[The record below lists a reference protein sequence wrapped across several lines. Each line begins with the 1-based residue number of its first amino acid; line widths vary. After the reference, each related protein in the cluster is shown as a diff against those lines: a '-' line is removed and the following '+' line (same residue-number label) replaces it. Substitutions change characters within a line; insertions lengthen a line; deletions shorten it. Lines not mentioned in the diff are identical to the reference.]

1 MIETR
6 EFRGWWWLPAQPGD
20 ELPGTLVI
28 TRGEAEL
35 DLTGHFG
42 HEVIAE
48 TDSEIL
54 MSGRLAEQPR
64 ILGIDRDGK
73 EVTSE
78 GHQSA
83 TFSEHSA
90 GVTIS
95 RYTRGITL
103 VGRHFQSGEK
113 IKFDEIAIRASD
125 LTAWTQTRIIET
137 KAKRRRR
144 GRGYVWGDVS
154 ARSKNLSD
162 IDIDLARGERAFIR
176 FGAKFKGIDAWGRGS
191 EHVELTQ
198 DTALHLRFARPR
210 DLEYIFDRVGDL
222 RNFLSLAVGR
232 PVAILGVTG
241 YRDEFADERTKL
253 PRPIEIIWSVPHNP
267 NPPETPREAHE
278 MLFTLPAVQ
287 PAISKVMR
295 SWFAKQKRLE
305 PVFNLFF
312 GLLYNRNI
320 ELDVRFLLYAQAVET
335 YGYRRGRKPIERSF
349 RDQARDVL
357 ATCPTVSR
365 KIVGDDMDAFTAH
378 LKVTRDFYTHYNP
391 AKEQQAAK
399 GVGLLLLTVQ
409 LRTLIEMS
417 FLRELGFGQTAVDEI
432 LARARRYEE
441 IDRWHPRLDR
451 RQPRVAAMTRHKPSG
466 RSAGSGKVA
475 T

>member
-6 EFRGWWWLPAQPGD
+6 EFRGWWWLPKKPDDQ
-20 ELPGTLVI
+20 LPGSLIV

-48 TDSEIL
+48 TAHEVV
-54 MSGRLAEQPR
+54 MSGRLTAQPR
-64 ILGIDRDGK
+64 ILGIDRDGN
-73 EVTSE
+73 ELTSE

-83 TFSEHSA
+83 SYSEHSA

-95 RYTRGITL
+95 RYSRRITL

-113 IKFDEIAIRASD
+113 IGFDEIAIRASD

-137 KAKRRRR
+137 KAKRRKR

-154 ARSKNLSD
+154 ARSRQLPD
-162 IDIDLARGERAFIR
+162 IEVALARGERAFIR
-176 FGAKFKGIDAWGRGS
+176 FGAKFSGIDIWGRGS
-191 EHVELTQ
+191 EHAELTQ
-198 DTALHLRFARPR
+198 DTTLHLRFARAR
-210 DLEYIFDRVGDL
+210 DLDYIFDRVGDV

-232 PVAILGVTG
+232 PVAILEVTG
-241 YRDEFADERTKL
+241 YRDDFADGRTKL
-253 PRPIEIIWSVPHNP
+253 PHPVEILWGIPNNP
-267 NPPETPREAHE
+267 DPPEKQRDAHE

-287 PAISKVMR
+287 AEISKVLR

-335 YGYRRGRKPIERSF
+335 YGYRRGRKPVERSF
-349 RDQARDVL
+349 RDQVRDVL
-357 ATCPTVSR
+357 TTCVTVSR
-365 KIVGDDMDAFTAH
+365 KIAGNDLDAFTAH

-391 AKEQQAAK
+391 AKEPKAAK

-409 LRTLIEMS
+409 LRTLVEMA
-417 FLRELGFGQTAVDEI
+417 FLRELGFGHRAIDAI
-432 LARARRYEE
+432 LTRARRYEE
-441 IDRWHPRLDR
+441 IDHFKNYAP
-451 RQPRVAAMTRHKPSG
+451 G
-466 RSAGSGKVA
+466 RS
-475 T
+475 

>member
-1 MIETR
+1 LVETR
-6 EFRGWWWLPAQPGD
+6 EFRGWWWLPTQPD
-20 ELPGTLVI
+20 DQLPGTLIV

-42 HEVIAE
+42 HEVLAE
-48 TDSEIL
+48 TDHEIV
-54 MSGRLAEQPR
+54 MSGRLADQQR

-83 TFSEHSA
+83 SYSEHSA

-95 RYTRGITL
+95 KYSRRITL
-103 VGRHFQSGEK
+103 VGKHFQSGEK
-113 IKFDEIAIRASD
+113 IEFDEIAIRASD

-137 KAKRRRR
+137 KAKRRKR

-154 ARSKNLSD
+154 ARSKQLPD
-162 IDIDLARGERAFIR
+162 IEIALARGERAFIR
-176 FGAKFKGIDAWGRGS
+176 FGAKFRGIDIWGRGS
-191 EHVELTQ
+191 EHAELTQ
-198 DTALHLRFARPR
+198 DTALHLRFGRTR
-210 DLEYIFDRVGDL
+210 DLDYIFERVGDL

-232 PVAILGVTG
+232 PVAILEVTG
-241 YRDEFADERTKL
+241 YRDDFADGRTKL
-253 PRPIEIIWSVPHNP
+253 SHPVEILWGVPHNP
-267 NPPETPREAHE
+267 DHPEKQREAHE

-287 PAISKVMR
+287 AEISKVLR

-335 YGYRRGRKPIERSF
+335 YGYRRGRKPVERSF

-357 ATCPTVSR
+357 TTCATVSR
-365 KIVGDDMDAFTAH
+365 KIVGNDLDAFTAH

-391 AKEQQAAK
+391 AKEPKAAK

-409 LRTLIEMS
+409 LRTLIEMA
-417 FLRELGFGQTAVDEI
+417 FLRELGFGQRAIDAI
-432 LARARRYEE
+432 LMRARRYEE
-441 IDRWHPRLDR
+441 IDHFKNYI
-451 RQPRVAAMTRHKPSG
+451 AG
-466 RSAGSGKVA
+466 RS
-475 T
+475 